1 MMNID
6 EPQFVLPPL
15 TTDQLQTILAALSLY
30 AQNLADPTEAAKAT
44 ALTDQIVEASVPV
57 LKKPARGGE

>member
-6 EPQFVLPPL
+6 DSRFVLPPL

-44 ALTDQIVEASVPV
+44 ALADEILEASTV
-57 LKKPARGGE
+57 LKNPAQGVG